1 MATFIQ
7 EFSNKEI
14 LVPLLQRDYIQ
25 GLEESVIS
33 PFLDALIGK
42 KSIDLNYIY
51 GYNESGRFVPI
62 DGQQRLITLWLFH
75 LYFASLAGELDQ
87 YRIKMSFLSREYADD
102 FSKRLLQKIGTAIKE
117 TRNGLYK
124 SLDRAIED
132 QNWFISS
139 WKSSKTIMS
148 MLYTLKY
155 LHQKAMKVDAME
167 LWNELKGE
175 HSHITFSFLEMDEKN
190 GIDDDIY
197 IKMNGR
203 GRALSTFENLKSW
216 MDEQVSYY
224 ISKSV
229 TMFAVGNANEP
240 IGNGP

>member
-1 MATFIQ
+1 
-7 EFSNKEI
+7 
-14 LVPLLQRDYIQ
+14 
-25 GLEESVIS
+25 
-33 PFLDALIGK
+33 
-42 KSIDLNYIY
+42 
-51 GYNESGRFVPI
+51 
-62 DGQQRLITLWLFH
+62 
-75 LYFASLAGELDQ
+75 
-87 YRIKMSFLSREYADD
+87 
-102 FSKRLLQKIGTAIKE
+102 
-117 TRNGLYK
+117 
-124 SLDRAIED
+124 
-132 QNWFISS
+132 
-139 WKSSKTIMS
+139 

-224 ISKSV
+224 ISKSECEDKQKEQILCIASWQHDMDNKW
-229 TMFAVGNANEP
+229 TSFFWKNRNRNHE
-240 IGNGP
+240 IGWSI